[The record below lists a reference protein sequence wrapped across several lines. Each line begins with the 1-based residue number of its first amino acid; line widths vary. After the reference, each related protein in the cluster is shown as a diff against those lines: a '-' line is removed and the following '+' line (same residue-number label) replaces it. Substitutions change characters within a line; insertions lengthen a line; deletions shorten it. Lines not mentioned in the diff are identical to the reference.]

1 MAVDSG
7 VRVQG
12 KATKRERET
21 NRVAN
26 IFSSEAENEQRWR
39 DRRKMRDKGRE
50 VKTGLSCPVD
60 GWQPRK
66 GVMKE
71 KKEIFFLLCPS
82 PPLSLSCCVTRS
94 VSPFG
99 FNQADSWSDPFGGR
113 GEGGIYHQQALICV
127 TGAY

>member
-1 MAVDSG
+1 M
-7 VRVQG
+7 QG

-60 GWQPRK
+60 EWQPR
-66 GVMKE
+66 
-71 KKEIFFLLCPS
+71 
-82 PPLSLSCCVTRS
+82 
-94 VSPFG
+94 
-99 FNQADSWSDPFGGR
+99 
-113 GEGGIYHQQALICV
+113 
-127 TGAY
+127 